1 MARSVARLLDLFSVR
16 SVQACQPSI
25 VYPVKLFEYHIR
37 IVGGL
42 LGAFHVSGRREL
54 LHAATRAADVV
65 LHAMG
70 PLGPDASSVGRGSS
84 ADSLAGR
91 LPRKHVRLAHQRATP
106 LLSLLASLLDGWRAT
121 SDSVVWCNSLAG
133 LGTFGLELRVLTR
146 ETGDPRFRDAAEK
159 IHAEIDQRW
168 RQNERNR
175 TLSQGQHATVDE
187 HREPQGDV
195 EAPGGAD
202 GNQAP
207 RVNGFH
213 QNSFFLPPNLEH
225 AWALP
230 WMRRVGLATGDADK
244 YAADPESSIFH
255 CEWNGARVGFGSGGD
270 SYYEYLLKESLVEF
284 QPAARARL
292 VRRYRAMLATSFQ
305 EDSPVLSG
313 SWRDA
318 GEGASAEVSVVKYK
332 PCEPPT
338 PWLFRGR
345 YVCAWGGGKLAGKE
359 SDNGGDGERGT
370 FAKRRGSGRPH
381 NPDTPALSKGGTY
394 LDGVAKSVTEHCVD
408 SYRINPTGL
417 AGDES
422 EIDPETGKVMHAK
435 ENVNKLRPETV
446 ESLLVLFRTTGEP
459 KYREMGWEIF
469 QAFQKH
475 CRVNNGERRA
485 GGGVRGGVRGEGGA
499 GYSYS
504 GLKDVTSTS
513 DKPELDDYMPSYF
526 MAETLKYLYLLFAF
540 DANGEA
546 VVGKDG
552 QTEWKGSRQLVSTLE
567 TPPFGQ
573 MGVQH
578 GGAPFL
584 NLSAVPNAAQRGAP
598 LLRAC
603 PPAVLLPWDVL
614 IVVSATVLL
623 LGCCFFRAAVAAET
637 MPRTPR
643 TRSCLQVR
651 VSGVV
656 SAHPC
661 FCVATRT
668 AARACAAGGGGL
680 HRGGHRDREVVCAC
694 V

>member
-1 MARSVARLLDLFSVR
+1 MLRFVIALVVFAGPALVAGAGGRGDAREGGGPWRDRAAQVRAAVRGSWRAYRRSARGYDDLRPVSRTGYNWMHAHATLYDALDTLYVVGLRDEFDEAVADAVQGGSSSVVARSVARLLDLFSVR
-16 SVQACQPSI
+16 LGAGVPTSV

-54 LHAATRAADVV
+54 LHAAARAADVV

-244 YAADPESSIFH
+244 YQLTQSLPFPAKR
-255 CEWNGARVGFGSGGD
+255 NGAGAGSDPGD
-270 SYYEYLLKESLVEF
+270 SYEYLLKESLVEF
-284 QPAARARL
+284 QPCMPL
-292 VRRYRAMLATSFQ
+292 VRRYRAACDLFPRNSLFC
-305 EDSPVLSG
+305 G
-313 SWRDA
+313 NWRDA
-318 GEGASAEVSVVKYK
+318 GEAPARVCGEVQTMLAT
-332 PCEPPT
+332 T
-338 PWLFRGR
+338 PWLFCGR

-394 LDGVAKSVTEHCVD
+394 LDA
-408 SYRINPTGL
+408 
-417 AGDES
+417 
-422 EIDPETGKVMHAK
+422 
-435 ENVNKLRPETV
+435 
-446 ESLLVLFRTTGEP
+446 
-459 KYREMGWEIF
+459 
-469 QAFQKH
+469 
-475 CRVNNGERRA
+475 CRQER
-485 GGGVRGGVRGEGGA
+485 
-499 GYSYS
+499 
-504 GLKDVTSTS
+504 
-513 DKPELDDYMPSYF
+513 
-526 MAETLKYLYLLFAF
+526 
-540 DANGEA
+540 
-546 VVGKDG
+546 
-552 QTEWKGSRQLVSTLE
+552 
-567 TPPFGQ
+567 
-573 MGVQH
+573 H
-578 GGAPFL
+578 
-584 NLSAVPNAAQRGAP
+584 
-598 LLRAC
+598 
-603 PPAVLLPWDVL
+603 
-614 IVVSATVLL
+614 
-623 LGCCFFRAAVAAET
+623 
-637 MPRTPR
+637 
-643 TRSCLQVR
+643 
-651 VSGVV
+651 
-656 SAHPC
+656 
-661 FCVATRT
+661 
-668 AARACAAGGGGL
+668 
-680 HRGGHRDREVVCAC
+680 
-694 V
+694 